1 MSLRFSWQVINARF
15 YQASPI
21 AAIAREL
28 KAAVTIEIGLRGLL
42 KFLLVFPA
50 LSKWWC

>member
-1 MSLRFSWQVINARF
+1 MLRACFDQTSH
-15 YQASPI
+15 I
-21 AAIAREL
+21 AAMVREL
-28 KAAVTIEIGLRGLL
+28 KAACVIETGLHSLL

>member
-1 MSLRFSWQVINARF
+1 MLKACFD
-15 YQASPI
+15 QASPI
-21 AAIAREL
+21 AAMVSEL
-28 KAAVTIEIGLRGLL
+28 KAASIIEIGLHGLL

>member
-1 MSLRFSWQVINARF
+1 MLRACFE
-15 YQASPI
+15 QASLM
-21 AAIAREL
+21 AAMVSEL
-28 KAAVTIEIGLRGLL
+28 KAVCIIETGLHSPL

>member
-1 MSLRFSWQVINARF
+1 MLKTCFD
-15 YQASPI
+15 QASPI
-21 AAIAREL
+21 AAMVNEL
-28 KAAVTIEIGLRGLL
+28 KAAGIIEIGVQGLL